1 MTNIFDIEKKNGLVD
16 DESVKIAQKASR
28 LQSIRKIIEKDAGD
42 MSAIVGTSSD
52 AAMIAIDNLAMDVL
66 AIDKSAHS
74 SYKEGRIE
82 LYEELHGEASWP
94 RAVAGALQWF
104 EGRKAGVIKSTVDVK
119 GGTSVLASIAQRS
132 TAVANVLAAASADG
146 QGG

>member
-1 MTNIFDIEKKNGLVD
+1 MTTENN
-16 DESVKIAQKASR
+16 IAQAPSKEQTDLIDKR
-28 LQSIRKIIEKDAGD
+28 DFVKNLRQKITDEAGD
-42 MSAIVGTSSD
+42 LESIVGTTSD

-119 GGTSVLASIAQRS
+119 GGTSALASIAQRS